1 MSVPDPAQASKES
14 GKAEAHLELLEA
26 LGHTVPRAL
35 DIERSRRIFVN
46 RNLKMDEI
54 DLIGFDMDYTLALY
68 NQRNLEELSIR
79 CTLGKLVEKRGYP
92 AEILDLEY
100 ERHFAVR
107 GIVIDRKYGNI
118 FKMD

>member
-35 DIERSRRIFVN
+35 DISRSRRIFVN
-46 RNLKMDEI
+46 RNLRMDEI

-68 NQRNLEELSIR
+68 HQRNLESLSIQ
-79 CTLGKLVEKRGYP
+79 CTLDKLIAKRGYP
-92 AEILDLEY
+92 DDIRMLDFDPS
-100 ERHFAVR
+100 FAVR
-107 GIVIDRKYGNI
+107 GLVVDR
-118 FKMD
+118 